1 MSAMSPVNNNSA
13 PQQTQSKMNREI
25 DQVSQLLATSKRQY
39 AHPSVDKAAIKDGN
53 MNDIM
58 QYNYM
63 RDYVRMRH
71 DQDREQFLDNK
82 IRGIKPI
89 FKNF

>member
-1 MSAMSPVNNNSA
+1 MTVKPTTNK
-13 PQQTQSKMNREI
+13 QDE
-25 DQVSQLLATSKRQY
+25 DQVSQLLATSKRLY
-39 AHPSVDKAAIKDGN
+39 AQPSVDRAALKDGN

-58 QYNYM
+58 HYNYM
-63 RDYVRMRH
+63 RDFVKVRH
-71 DQDREQFLDNK
+71 DQDREAFLDNK